1 MTLRATYRQAQ
12 ASRYLRP
19 DGAWDVP
26 TLDQLLSP
34 PAPSA
39 ALAVVDGDVQLDAAG
54 LEQRVAALA
63 GGLRRAGV
71 RRGSVVAWQLPNW
84 WEAIALFRACWRCA
98 AVAAPIHHQV
108 GAAEVDRMIES
119 LDPVVTLAS
128 PGMPLLEREG
138 VIGVR
143 KR

>member
-34 PAPSA
+34 PVPSA
-39 ALAVVDGDVQLDAAG
+39 APAIVDGDVQVDAAG
-54 LEQRVAALA
+54 LEQQVAALS

-108 GAAEVDRMIES
+108 GAAIRQAGPQDVAMAQ
-119 LDPVVTLAS
+119 LA
-128 PGMPLLEREG
+128 GGEAG
-138 VIGVR
+138 VGDVAAGDVEHLAG
-143 KR
+143 